1 MKTNSLIVGSL
12 VGLLVPAT
20 AISLYFLATGENR
33 GIIDSLAETQRI
45 RLLAPLL
52 SLAVLPNLAVFY
64 LLLQRNRYQSVR
76 GVILATLFYALTIV
90 FLKFGM

>member
-1 MKTNSLIVGSL
+1 MKANSSIIGAL
-12 VGLLVPAT
+12 VGLLVPASVL
-20 AISLYFLATGENR
+20 ALYVLATTDNR
-33 GIIDSLAETQRI
+33 GIIDSLLETQRI

-64 LLLQRNRYQSVR
+64 LLLQRNKYQSVR
-76 GVILATLFYALTIV
+76 GVILATLFYALLIV